1 MATATKNGQ
10 RKKADNSESRKKGGM
25 VSDRKIVDGTRGAK
39 ATQTDSHSPRK
50 AYGRMATRS

>member
-25 VSDRKIVDGTRGAK
+25 VSDRKVGERRRDEK
-39 ATQTDSHSPRK
+39 ATQTGSQ
-50 AYGRMATRS
+50 